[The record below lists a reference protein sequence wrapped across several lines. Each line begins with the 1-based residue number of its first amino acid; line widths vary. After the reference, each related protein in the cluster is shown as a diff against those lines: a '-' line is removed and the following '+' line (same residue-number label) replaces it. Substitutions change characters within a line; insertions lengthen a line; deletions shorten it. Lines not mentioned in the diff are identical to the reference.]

1 MNGPGAASHVSVH
14 LLEGA
19 KTHVLV
25 EGLTMRSREGVDTY
39 GRRLCGVCG
48 EPIRS
53 IETVFGPDGQAVHF
67 YCFQAARAKQ
77 PRSA

>member
-1 MNGPGAASHVSVH
+1 MNGPGVSSHVSVR

-19 KTHVLV
+19 KMSVLV
-25 EGLTMRSREGVDTY
+25 EGLTMRPRDGLDAR
-39 GRRLCGVCG
+39 GRPLCWVCG

-53 IETVFGPDGQAVHF
+53 IETVFCPDGQPVHF